1 MKYSKTMQ
9 INIDKKTGTFL
20 GIILLLV
27 LAMVFLLAGNKS
39 MPMSHDGHGSMSSDE
54 EASGTY
60 SDDELMFAS
69 MMIPHHSQA
78 VTMSELALANSTN
91 PEILSLA
98 TAIRDAQAPEIK
110 QMQSWLD
117 QSDYSGTHAGH
128 MDMGGMLSDEELAE
142 LSTAKGSTFDR
153 LFLEGMI
160 AHHQGAIDM
169 LSMIKNSTNSEVKKL
184 SADILTSQS
193 AEIEA
198 MKALLK

>member
-1 MKYSKTMQ
+1 MQ

-20 GIILLLV
+20 GIILV
-27 LAMVFLLAGNKS
+27 LILAVVFLLAGNS
-39 MPMSHDGHGSMSSDE
+39 SSPMNHSGHGSMSSDKDDSS
-54 EASGTY
+54 AYT
-60 SDDELMFAS
+60 DDELMFAS

-78 VTMSELALANSTN
+78 ITMSDLALANTTN

-98 TAIRDAQAPEIK
+98 TAIRDAQAPEIA
-110 QMQSWLD
+110 QMQSWLE

-142 LSTAKGSTFDR
+142 LSAATGPTFDR
-153 LFLEGMI
+153 LFLKGMI
-160 AHHQGAIDM
+160 AHHEGAIEM